1 LNYATQTYTIDLNG
15 LAIAS
20 NIAFCGSNVGCTGA
34 AVPSYVNGLFDTFA
48 GVANVND
55 IGYIDNYSVS
65 TPSAV
70 PEPASL
76 ALFGTGLV
84 ALGAIRRRRKVA

>member
-1 LNYATQTYTIDLNG
+1 MNYATQTYTIDLNG

-34 AVPSYVNGLFDTFA
+34 AVLSYVNGLFDTFA